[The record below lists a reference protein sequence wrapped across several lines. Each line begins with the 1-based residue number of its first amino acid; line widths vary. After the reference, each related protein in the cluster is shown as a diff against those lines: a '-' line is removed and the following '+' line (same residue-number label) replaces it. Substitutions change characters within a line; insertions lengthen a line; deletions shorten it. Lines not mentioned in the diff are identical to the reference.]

1 MSSWLGWSPL
11 KLGWRL
17 AELTGDIAGLRGA
30 SAGMVFAFHQTECS
44 GAMTWL
50 QQIGAAV
57 LLVVLTLCLQCAG
70 VAALISW
77 LRTVASDDIQK
88 LRMSY
93 SAALVMRATIAIIIL
108 QGIIILLWACC
119 YRWLCFRSWNSAF
132 YFSAT
137 SYSTVGYGDVV
148 LPLKWRLL
156 GPLKS
161 MMGVLMCG
169 ISVSLLFALIT
180 RLVDK
185 DPELRVG
192 ADNDELR
199 QRASYG

>member
-1 MSSWLGWSPL
+1 
-11 KLGWRL
+11 
-17 AELTGDIAGLRGA
+17 
-30 SAGMVFAFHQTECS
+30 
-44 GAMTWL
+44 MTWI
-50 QQIGAAV
+50 QQIGAAA

-77 LRTVASDDIQK
+77 LRTVAIGDIQE

-119 YRWLCFRSWNSAF
+119 YRWLCFPSWNSAF

-148 LPLKWRLL
+148 VPLKWRLL
-156 GPLKS
+156 GPLES

-169 ISVSLLFALIT
+169 IAVSLLFALIT

-185 DPELRVG
+185 DPELG
-192 ADNDELR
+192 I
-199 QRASYG
+199 G

>member
-1 MSSWLGWSPL
+1 M
-11 KLGWRL
+11 
-17 AELTGDIAGLRGA
+17 I
-30 SAGMVFAFHQTECS
+30 
-44 GAMTWL
+44 WL
-50 QQIGAAV
+50 QQVGAAV

-77 LRTVASDDIQK
+77 LRAVALGDIQE

-93 SAALVMRATIAIIIL
+93 SAALVMRATIAIIML

-119 YRWLCFRSWNSAF
+119 YRCLCFRSWNSAF

-148 LPLKWRLL
+148 VPLKWRLL
-156 GPLKS
+156 GPLES

-180 RLVDK
+180 HLVGK
-185 DPELRVG
+185 DPKLRVG
-192 ADNDELR
+192 ADNDELKE
-199 QRASYG
+199 RASYG

>member
-1 MSSWLGWSPL
+1 
-11 KLGWRL
+11 
-17 AELTGDIAGLRGA
+17 
-30 SAGMVFAFHQTECS
+30 
-44 GAMTWL
+44 MTWL

-57 LLVVLTLCLQCAG
+57 LLVVSTLCVQCAG
-70 VAALISW
+70 VAALITW
-77 LRTVASDDIQK
+77 LRSLSGKIYKPQI
-88 LRMSY
+88 SY
-93 SAALVMRATIAIIIL
+93 STVLVMRATIAIIIL

-119 YRWLCFRSWNSAF
+119 YRWLCLPSWNSSF

-156 GPLKS
+156 GPLES

-169 ISVSLLFALIT
+169 ISVSLLFALIMH
-180 RLVDK
+180 LVK

-192 ADNDELR
+192 ADKDEPG
-199 QRASYG
+199 QRAAYG

>member
-1 MSSWLGWSPL
+1 
-11 KLGWRL
+11 
-17 AELTGDIAGLRGA
+17 
-30 SAGMVFAFHQTECS
+30 
-44 GAMTWL
+44 MTWL

-77 LRTVASDDIQK
+77 LRKVASDDIEK
-88 LRMSY
+88 FRMSY
-93 SAALVMRATIAIIIL
+93 SAALVMRATVAIIIL
-108 QGIIILLWACC
+108 QGTIILLWASC
-119 YRWLCFRSWNSAF
+119 YRWLCIPSWNSAF

-156 GPLKS
+156 GPLES

-169 ISVSLLFALIT
+169 ISVSLLFALIIH
-180 RLVDK
+180 LVSK
-185 DPELRVG
+185 DPELRVD
-192 ADNDELR
+192 ADNDKLR
-199 QRASYG
+199 QGASYG

>member
-1 MSSWLGWSPL
+1 MGRQRILC
-11 KLGWRL
+11 
-17 AELTGDIAGLRGA
+17 
-30 SAGMVFAFHQTECS
+30 VAFHQTGCS
-44 GAMTWL
+44 GAMNLL

-70 VAALISW
+70 VAPLISW
-77 LRTVASDDIQK
+77 LRTVASDDLRK
-88 LRMSY
+88 LRMSH
-93 SAALVMRATIAIIIL
+93 SAALVMRATVAIILL
-108 QGIIILLWACC
+108 QGTIILLWACC
-119 YRWLCFRSWNSAF
+119 YRWLCIRSWNSAF

-156 GPLKS
+156 GPLES

-180 RLVDK
+180 HLVDK
-185 DPELRVG
+185 DPELLVD

-199 QRASYG
+199 QQAIYG

>member
-1 MSSWLGWSPL
+1 
-11 KLGWRL
+11 
-17 AELTGDIAGLRGA
+17 
-30 SAGMVFAFHQTECS
+30 
-44 GAMTWL
+44 MTCF

-70 VAALISW
+70 VAPLISW
-77 LRTVASDDIQK
+77 LRTVASDDLQK

-93 SAALVMRATIAIIIL
+93 SAALVMRATIAIIVL
-108 QGIIILLWACC
+108 QGAIILLWACC

-137 SYSTVGYGDVV
+137 SYSTVGYGDIV

-156 GPLKS
+156 GPLES

-180 RLVDK
+180 HLIGK
-185 DPELRVG
+185 GAGLRAG
-192 ADNDELR
+192 TGNDELR
-199 QRASYG
+199 ERASYD

>member
-1 MSSWLGWSPL
+1 
-11 KLGWRL
+11 
-17 AELTGDIAGLRGA
+17 
-30 SAGMVFAFHQTECS
+30 
-44 GAMTWL
+44 MTWI
-50 QQIGAAV
+50 QQIGAAA

-77 LRTVASDDIQK
+77 LRTVAIGDIQE

-148 LPLKWRLL
+148 VPLKWRLL
-156 GPLKS
+156 GPLES

-169 ISVSLLFALIT
+169 IAVSLLFALIT

-185 DPELRVG
+185 DPELG
-192 ADNDELR
+192 I
-199 QRASYG
+199 G

>member
-1 MSSWLGWSPL
+1 
-11 KLGWRL
+11 
-17 AELTGDIAGLRGA
+17 
-30 SAGMVFAFHQTECS
+30 
-44 GAMTWL
+44 MTCFE
-50 QQIGAAV
+50 QIGAAV

-77 LRTVASDDIQK
+77 LRTVALGDIQE

-93 SAALVMRATIAIIIL
+93 SAALVMRATIAIIML

-148 LPLKWRLL
+148 VPLKWRLL
-156 GPLKS
+156 GPLES

-180 RLVDK
+180 YLVGK
-185 DPELRVG
+185 DPKLRAG
-192 ADNDELR
+192 ADNDQLKE
-199 QRASYG
+199 RASYG